1 MHKVDSK
8 NLAQRILSAIGKVSG
23 FPASKSSGFAAP
35 GKRSTDRAGVELH
48 DEHCCSGG
56 YNEAFIFEHWASFGP
71 RH

>member
-1 MHKVDSK
+1 MHKVDNR
-8 NLAQRILSAIGKVSG
+8 NLAQKILSAIGKITN
-23 FPASKSSGFAAP
+23 FPVLKPYGFAGP
-35 GKRSTDRAGVELH
+35 GKRSTDGAEVELH